1 MGRNAFLALV
11 FLISIS
17 VATDLRVHAAVE
29 GDKVKSHGEQ
39 VMISNPSSLFVCL
52 FVSLGLF

>member
-39 VMISNPSSLFVCL
+39 VMISNPSRLFL